1 MISLDIYAVTTKNY
15 VAAVCTAFFIVLAF
29 SPGRAEA
36 MTVSDPGSYGYF
48 VQQLSEAKLQ
58 LAAAKEQIANQ
69 MQEIKV
75 LNDTYKMATEQLK
88 ELNDIKDQVKGYY
101 DQGKDFVDKIKSI
114 KSQIEAVPSS
124 VVGRGKEIM
133 SLIDGI
139 GDFTEAAD
147 MLDGIFGDPRS
158 PDYNPWQ
165 TLAPKYQLR
174 QQGLKDT
181 IEKSEKL
188 LAGMKDRFAALEDLT
203 NKIDSTE
210 NIKEAQDLTNV
221 FLAQIISILSE
232 QLALSAQI
240 GEAQALMNFSGVKD
254 DELRRIQAEKA
265 EKKAKYERAKAKYLA
280 PYEQMQSQGIDLENP
295 STDTLLQIID
305 MNGGN

>member
-1 MISLDIYAVTTKNY
+1 MISLNICAVFPKNY
-15 VAAVCTAFFIVLAF
+15 VAAACSAFFVVLVF
-29 SPGRAEA
+29 YPGRAAA
-36 MTVSDPGSYGYF
+36 MTVSDPGSYGYY
-48 VQQLSEAKLQ
+48 VQQLQKAQQQIQEQAKQFEVLTKSYDMLQ
-58 LAAAKEQIANQ
+58 EQF
-69 MQEIKV
+69 
-75 LNDTYKMATEQLK
+75 K
-88 ELNDIKDQVKGYY
+88 ELQNIKDQVKGYY
-101 DQGKDFVDKIKSI
+101 DQGKAFVGKIQSI
-114 KSQIEAVPSS
+114 KSQIEAIPSS

-133 SLIDGI
+133 SLIDEI

-147 MLDGIFGDPRS
+147 MLDAVFGDPRS
-158 PDYNPWQ
+158 ADYNPWQ
-165 TLAPKYQLR
+165 SLAPKYQLR

-232 QLALSAQI
+232 QLALTAQI

-254 DELRRIQAEKA
+254 DELRRMQAEKA
-265 EKKAKYERAKAKYLA
+265 EKKAKYEEAKRKYLA
-280 PYEQMQSQGIDLENP
+280 PYEQMQSQGVDLENP
-295 STDTLLQIID
+295 SADTLIQIIE
-305 MNGGN
+305 MGGGV

>member
-1 MISLDIYAVTTKNY
+1 MFESSTILLIALLASFTLGVSKAPNY
-15 VAAVCTAFFIVLAF
+15 VKKHRKKIASIICIVTLLWAF
-29 SPGRAEA
+29 SAGKANA
-36 MTVSDPGSYGYF
+36 MTVSDPGSYGYY
-48 VQQLSEAKLQ
+48 VQQLQKAQLQ
-58 LAAAKEQIANQ
+58 IKEQMKQ
-69 MQEIKV
+69 FEVLTKSYSMLQE
-75 LNDTYKMATEQLK
+75 QFK
-88 ELNDIKDQVKGYY
+88 ELQDIKDQVKGYY
-101 DQGKDFVDKIKSI
+101 DQGKSFVDKIQNI
-114 KSQIEAVPSS
+114 KSQLEAIPSS
-124 VVGRGKEIM
+124 VVGRGKELA
-133 SLIDGI
+133 SLIDDI
-139 GDFTEAAD
+139 GEFTEAAD

-232 QLALSAQI
+232 QLALTAQI

-254 DELRRIQAEKA
+254 DELKRIQAEKA
-265 EKKAKYERAKAKYLA
+265 EK
-280 PYEQMQSQGIDLENP
+280 I
-295 STDTLLQIID
+295 
-305 MNGGN
+305 